1 MAEYNVIREKRR
13 KRSVKMNIYPLIE
26 ELLNKKPHIIDIF
39 PMTVP
44 QKADDRYFAAEK
56 YFQRNRADLD
66 RKLTNIILKLYCY
79 YDMTAVTADN
89 SVKNPDTEE
98 FVTLLYSCF
107 SGGVGYVN
115 ILLPECEVLLTLNS
129 DDLYMTVYNAHGE
142 AAELISQ
149 LVSAEGLFFR
159 RAE

>member
-1 MAEYNVIREKRR
+1 
-13 KRSVKMNIYPLIE
+13 MNIYPLIE
-26 ELLNKKPHIIDIF
+26 GLLNKKQHIIDIF

-44 QKADDRYFAAEK
+44 QKEDNRYFAAEK

-89 SVKNPDTEE
+89 TVKDPDVSE

-129 DDLYMTVYNAHGE
+129 DDLYMTVYNAQGE

-159 RAE
+159 EAE

>member
-1 MAEYNVIREKRR
+1 MAEYNVIREKCR
-13 KRSVKMNIYPLIE
+13 KRSAKMNIYPLIE
-26 ELLNKKPHIIDIF
+26 GLLNKKQHIIDIF

-44 QKADDRYFAAEK
+44 QKEDNRYFAAEK

-89 SVKNPDTEE
+89 TVKDPDVSE

-129 DDLYMTVYNAHGE
+129 DDLYMTVYNAQGE

-159 RAE
+159 EAE

>member
-1 MAEYNVIREKRR
+1 VAEYNVIREKRR
-13 KRSVKMNIYPLIE
+13 KRSAKMNIYPLIE

-89 SVKNPDTEE
+89 SVKDPDVSEL
-98 FVTLLYSCF
+98 VTLLYSCF
-107 SGGVGYVN
+107 SGGVSYVN

>member
-1 MAEYNVIREKRR
+1 MLSVKKRR
-13 KRSVKMNIYPLIE
+13 KRSAKMNIYPLIE

>member
-1 MAEYNVIREKRR
+1 MLSVKKRR
-13 KRSVKMNIYPLIE
+13 KRSAKMNIYPLIE
-26 ELLNKKPHIIDIF
+26 ELLNKKPQLIDIF
-39 PMTVP
+39 PRSVP

-56 YFQRNRADLD
+56 YFQQNRADLD

-159 RAE
+159 EAE

>member
-1 MAEYNVIREKRR
+1 MLSVKKRR
-13 KRSVKMNIYPLIE
+13 KRSAKMNIYPLIE
-26 ELLNKKPHIIDIF
+26 ELLDKRPHLIDIF
-39 PMTVP
+39 PRRVP

-56 YFQRNRADLD
+56 YFQQNRADLD

-89 SVKNPDTEE
+89 SVKDPDVSEL
-98 FVTLLYSCF
+98 VTLLYSCF

-115 ILLPECEVLLTLNS
+115 ILLPEHEILLTLNS
-129 DDLYMTVYNAHGE
+129 DDLYMAVYNAQGE

-159 RAE
+159 EAE

>member
-44 QKADDRYFAAEK
+44 QKADDRYFDAEK

>member
-1 MAEYNVIREKRR
+1 
-13 KRSVKMNIYPLIE
+13 MNIYPLIE
-26 ELLNKKPHIIDIF
+26 ELLNKKTHIIDIF

-89 SVKNPDTEE
+89 SAKNPDTEE

-107 SGGVGYVN
+107 SGGVSYVN

-129 DDLYMTVYNAHGE
+129 DDLYMTVYNAQGE
-142 AAELISQ
+142 ATELISQ

>member
-1 MAEYNVIREKRR
+1 MLSVKKRR

-44 QKADDRYFAAEK
+44 QKADDRYFDAEK

>member
-1 MAEYNVIREKRR
+1 MLSVKKRR
-13 KRSVKMNIYPLIE
+13 KRSAKMNIYPLIE

-56 YFQRNRADLD
+56 YFQQNRADLD

-115 ILLPECEVLLTLNS
+115 ILLPEHEILLTLNS

-142 AAELISQ
+142 ATELISQ

-159 RAE
+159 EAE